1 VISLQNEDLMKL
13 LAVLGGVIGLIEAIL
28 GFDDRNLDATRII
41 LLVLSIILAVIILVS
56 IIVPHKFVELNWII
70 CVIIGIVMIIYTSL
84 IGGILVLIAG
94 FVGYTER

>member
-1 VISLQNEDLMKL
+1 MQNEDLMKL
-13 LAVLGGVIGLIEAIL
+13 LAALGGVIGLIEAIL
-28 GFDDRNLDATRII
+28 GFDDRNLEVSRVI

-70 CVIIGIVMIIYTSL
+70 CVVIGIVMIIYTSL